1 MVDREYDYIRGN
13 TALNPKRKYDE
24 IDKRIEKENQ
34 ERKQRELQ
42 KKERQAKK
50 ATVKNILQVSCI
62 ALVLGISSIAR
73 DGKVYKM
80 QNDLSKVKNEMKVA
94 TEEGKALKVN
104 LLKYEPLS
112 DIVDAANKEGMKIP
126 GKNDSVVVD
135 LTKNF
140 FANLSE

>member
-1 MVDREYDYIRGN
+1 
-13 TALNPKRKYDE
+13 
-24 IDKRIEKENQ
+24 
-34 ERKQRELQ
+34 
-42 KKERQAKK
+42 
-50 ATVKNILQVSCI
+50 LQVSCI
-62 ALVLGISSIAR
+62 ALVLGISSMAR